1 MIFVHRSGRNF
12 QFWTPPCRPFAMD
25 LVAVKSVQCSAMRL
39 SRCRVLLVVFACIG
53 YAGLFAETKP
63 WTLDAIM
70 DLKSVSDPEITADGS
85 KVAYVVRGIDA
96 HRNVYSSEMWVVAA
110 SGGPGRRLAAPHDS
124 DAHPRWSPDS
134 RTLAFLSRWHVKTQI
149 YVVSTQDGAPRR
161 LTDSPTDITDFKWS
175 PDGRYIGY
183 LATDANPEREAKR
196 RQGDDAI
203 VGGEGYTPTR
213 LHIFPA
219 GGGVAR
225 TLTAG
230 TRHLLT
236 FDWSPDGSKVV
247 YAVQK
252 SPQGRDAFH
261 VDIYESEL
269 SSGRETALVVQ
280 PGQDM
285 APAYSGDGRYVAFYS
300 QRGVLSYFGERQ
312 VGVVPS
318 GGGAIR
324 YVTDRLDGDV
334 FGGAM
339 KYWWSKDASQLIFG
353 AGKGTSEYLFAVNPT
368 TGDSERLPH
377 VLTSTSAFSV
387 SRDGRRIAWT
397 KSSTEVPGDVYL
409 KDSESGS
416 AIRLSDVNPQVREYR
431 AMNARTVR
439 WRSTDGLEVE
449 GVLRLPFDYSPGT
462 RVPLLVSLH
471 GGPTGAALES
481 FPIPRTYP
489 TQLFLGA
496 GFAVFEPNFRGSINY
511 GPKFR
516 KATIEAQ
523 GFGDM
528 DDIMTGI
535 DNLVDQGIA
544 DPDRLGVMGW
554 SYGGYLSAWIVAH
567 SNRFKAASI
576 GACGTDWVSWYG
588 PSIANKESA
597 PEVMWEYFGGPPWN
611 RLDVYNSH
619 SARAFLKNIRTPSL
633 VLHGEQDI
641 DSGPEVYVALRDLNV
656 PVSYV
661 TYPREGHGIAEPMHQ
676 RDLMRRNLEWFEK
689 WILGK

>member
-1 MIFVHRSGRNF
+1 
-12 QFWTPPCRPFAMD
+12 
-25 LVAVKSVQCSAMRL
+25 MRL
-39 SRCRVLLVVFACIG
+39 SRGGVLVFFLVWC
-53 YAGLFAETKP
+53 AGLAAGTKR
-63 WTLDAIM
+63 WTLDTIM

-85 KVAYVVRGIDA
+85 KVAYVVRRQDA
-96 HRNVYSSEMWVVAA
+96 HRNVYCSEIRVVEAR
-110 SGGPGRRLAAPHDS
+110 GGTGRGLAAPHDS
-124 DAHPRWSPDS
+124 DAHPRWSADG
-134 RTLAFLSRWHVKTQI
+134 RALGFLSHRDGITQI
-149 YVVSTQDGAPRR
+149 YVVSPPDGLPYR
-161 LTDSPTDITDFKWS
+161 LTNSPTDISDFKWS

-183 LATDANPEREAKR
+183 LAADQNLEREAKR
-196 RQGDDAI
+196 RQGDDAM
-203 VGGEGYTPTR
+203 VGGEGYMSTR
-213 LHIFPA
+213 LHILPA
-219 GGGVAR
+219 GGGAER
-225 TLTAG
+225 TLTLNA
-230 TRHLLT
+230 RHVLS
-236 FDWSPDGSKVV
+236 FDWAPDGSRVV
-247 YAVQK
+247 YAAQK

-261 VDIYESEL
+261 VDIFESEV
-269 SSGRETALVVQ
+269 SSGSETPLVLQ

-285 APAYSGDGRYVAFYS
+285 APAYSGDGRYIAFYS

-312 VGVVPS
+312 VGVIPS
-318 GGGAIR
+318 GGGDIR
-324 YVTDRLDGDV
+324 YVTEHLDGDV
-334 FGGAM
+334 FGGAT
-339 KYWWSKDASQLIFG
+339 KYWWSKDGSKLIFG
-353 AGKGTSEYLFAVNPT
+353 AGKGTSEYLFAVNPR
-368 TGDSERLPH
+368 TGDSERLAY
-377 VLTSTSAFSV
+377 VLTSTAAFSV
-387 SRDGRRIAWT
+387 SQDGKRIAWI
-397 KSSTEVPGDVYL
+397 KSSTTAPGDIFL
-409 KDSESGS
+409 TDSESGS
-416 AIRLSDVNPQVREYR
+416 ETRLSDVNPQVRDYPTV
-431 AMNARTVR
+431 NARTVR
-439 WRSTDGLEVE
+439 WKSKDGLEVE
-449 GVLRLPFDYSPGT
+449 GVLRLPFDYTPGT

-481 FPIPRTYP
+481 FPVPRTYP

-535 DNLVDQGIA
+535 DALVDQGIA
-544 DPDRLGVMGW
+544 DPNRLGVMGW
-554 SYGGYLSAWIVAH
+554 SYGGYLTAWIVGH

-611 RLDVYNSH
+611 RLDVYNRH
-619 SARAFLKNIRTPSL
+619 SVRAFLKNIKTPSL

-661 TYPREGHGIAEPMHQ
+661 TYPREGHGIAEPIHQ

>member
-1 MIFVHRSGRNF
+1 MG
-12 QFWTPPCRPFAMD
+12 
-25 LVAVKSVQCSAMRL
+25 L
-39 SRCRVLLVVFACIG
+39 SRGGVLFFSLVEC
-53 YAGLFAETKP
+53 AGLSAGTKP
-63 WTLDAIM
+63 WTLDSIM
-70 DLKSVSDPEITADGS
+70 DLKSVSDPEIKADGS
-85 KVAYVVRGIDA
+85 EVAYVVRGRDA
-96 HRNVYSSEMWVVAA
+96 HRNLYSSQIWVVAA
-110 SGGPGRRLAAPHDS
+110 SGGPGQPLAAPHDS
-124 DAHPRWSPDS
+124 DAYPRWSPNG
-134 RTLAFLSRWHVKTQI
+134 RVLAFLSQRGGTAQI
-149 YVVSTQDGAPRR
+149 YLVSTPDAAPRK
-161 LTDSPTDITDFKWS
+161 LTDSPTDIIDFKWS

-183 LATDANPEREAKR
+183 LATDTNPEREAKR
-196 RQGDDAI
+196 RQGDDARI
-203 VGGEGYTPTR
+203 GGEGYTPTL
-213 LHIFPA
+213 LHILPA
-219 GGGVAR
+219 GGGAAR
-225 TLTAG
+225 TLPAS
-230 TRHLLT
+230 TRHLLS
-236 FDWSPDGSKVV
+236 FDWAPDGSKVV

-261 VDIYESEL
+261 VDIYESEV
-269 SSGRETALVVQ
+269 SSGRETPLVVQ
-280 PGQDM
+280 PGQDL
-285 APAYSGDGRYVAFYS
+285 APAYSADGRYVAFYS

-312 VGVVPS
+312 VGVISS
-318 GGGAIR
+318 GGGDIR
-324 YVTDRLDGDV
+324 YVTEHLDGDV

-339 KYWWSKDASQLIFG
+339 KYWWSKDGSKLIFG
-353 AGKGTSEYLFAVNPT
+353 AGKGTSEYLFEVNPR
-368 TGDSERLPH
+368 TGDSERLAYVP
-377 VLTSTSAFSV
+377 TSAGAFSV
-387 SRDGRRIAWT
+387 SQDGKRIAWI
-397 KSSTEVPGDVYL
+397 KSSPTAPGDVYL
-409 KDSESGS
+409 KDSESGDET
-416 AIRLSDVNPQVREYR
+416 RLTDINPQVRDYPTV
-431 AMNARTVR
+431 NARTVR
-439 WRSTDGLEVE
+439 WKSKDGLEVE
-449 GVLRLPFDYSPGT
+449 GVLRLPFDYVQGT

-471 GGPTGAALES
+471 GGPAGAALES
-481 FPIPRTYP
+481 FPVPRTYP

-511 GPKFR
+511 GPRFR

-535 DNLVDQGIA
+535 DALVDQGIA

-554 SYGGYLSAWIVAH
+554 SYGGYLTAWIVGH

-619 SARAFLKNIRTPSL
+619 SARAFLKNIKTPSL

-689 WILGK
+689 WILSK